1 MKIIYIAYSIWTYN
15 IQATGPLREQSYY
28 VVCIMPIIIILTFR
42 LYLVVFMTKGSVVV
56 VHPTPRLLPAL
67 GSLGPDLVQVGVDVP
82 GEGGG
87 GGGGVEALRAHA
99 AAGAGVAW
107 PRVARLQAGAR
118 RAGRRR
124 AARAGLCAE
133 AEGSYDIVMSLSA
146 AGWGHLTPS
155 HSTRTCYL
163 VRQKLRSAQYE

>member
-1 MKIIYIAYSIWTYN
+1 MYIAYSIWTYN
-15 IQATGPLREQSYY
+15 IQATGPLREQSYH
-28 VVCIMPIIIILTFR
+28 VVCSMPIIIILTFR
-42 LYLVVFMTKGSVVV
+42 LYLVVFMTKGSVVI
-56 VHPTPRLLPAL
+56 VHPTPGLLPAL

-99 AAGAGVAW
+99 AAAAGAGVTG

>member
-1 MKIIYIAYSIWTYN
+1 
-15 IQATGPLREQSYY
+15 
-28 VVCIMPIIIILTFR
+28 MPIIIILTFR
-42 LYLVVFMTKGSVVV
+42 LYLVVFMTKGSVVI

-87 GGGGVEALRAHA
+87 GGGGVEALRAHD
-99 AAGAGVAW
+99 AGDGASVAG

-118 RAGRRR
+118 RAARRR

>member
-1 MKIIYIAYSIWTYN
+1 
-15 IQATGPLREQSYY
+15 
-28 VVCIMPIIIILTFR
+28 MPIIIILTFR
-42 LYLVVFMTKGSVVV
+42 LYLVVFMTKGSVVI

-99 AAGAGVAW
+99 AAANASVAG

>member
-1 MKIIYIAYSIWTYN
+1 MKIIYIAYSIWTYK

-42 LYLVVFMTKGSVVV
+42 LYLVVFMTKGSIVII
-56 VHPTPRLLPAL
+56 HPTPGLLPAL

-82 GEGGG
+82 SERGG

-99 AAGAGVAW
+99 AAGASVAG

-146 AGWGHLTPS
+146 AGGVILRLLTRPGPA
-155 HSTRTCYL
+155 T
-163 VRQKLRSAQYE
+163 

>member
-1 MKIIYIAYSIWTYN
+1 
-15 IQATGPLREQSYY
+15 
-28 VVCIMPIIIILTFR
+28 
-42 LYLVVFMTKGSVVV
+42 MTKGSVVV

-82 GEGGG
+82 GKGGG
-87 GGGGVEALRAHA
+87 GGGGVKALRAHGG
-99 AAGAGVAW
+99 AAGVVAG
-107 PRVARLQAGAR
+107 PRVARRQAVAQ

-146 AGWGHLTPS
+146 AGRGHLTPS
-155 HSTRTCYL
+155 HSTWSCYL
-163 VRQKLRSAQYE
+163 VRQKLRSALYEEGVNKIQLLGLFLSGVSAINV

>member
-1 MKIIYIAYSIWTYN
+1 M
-15 IQATGPLREQSYY
+15 
-28 VVCIMPIIIILTFR
+28 
-42 LYLVVFMTKGSVVV
+42 
-56 VHPTPRLLPAL
+56 
-67 GSLGPDLVQVGVDVP
+67 
-82 GEGGG
+82 
-87 GGGGVEALRAHA
+87 EALRAHA
-99 AAGAGVAW
+99 AAGVAG

-133 AEGSYDIVMSLSA
+133 AEGSYDIVMSWSA

>member
-1 MKIIYIAYSIWTYN
+1 
-15 IQATGPLREQSYY
+15 
-28 VVCIMPIIIILTFR
+28 
-42 LYLVVFMTKGSVVV
+42 MTKGSVVV

-87 GGGGVEALRAHA
+87 GGGGVKALRAHGG
-99 AAGAGVAW
+99 AAGGGVAG
-107 PRVARLQAGAR
+107 PRVARLQAVAQ

-146 AGWGHLTPS
+146 AGRGHLTPS
-155 HSTRTCYL
+155 HSTWICYL
-163 VRQKLRSAQYE
+163 VRQKLRSALYEEGVNKFQLLGLFLCGVSAINV